1 MEKLEFGETA
11 VLEDGKEYICFASL
25 EENGVDYVYLV
36 SNFKPLEVR
45 FAKQILTDGV
55 LQLEIVQDQE
65 LKQHLFELFKERM
78 GNQRSL

>member
-11 VLEDGKEYICFASL
+11 VLEGGKEYVCFASL

-45 FAKQILTDGV
+45 FAKQIINNGEL
-55 LQLEIVQDQE
+55 LLEIVQDQA
-65 LKQHLFELFKERM
+65 LKEHLLELFKNKM
-78 GNQRSL
+78 GK